1 MKNQEKKDNR
11 MPYQTPTLKKYGKV
25 TEITL
30 GAGSVG
36 SDSGAYQE
44 IFTLP
49 TQEI

>member
-1 MKNQEKKDNR
+1 MKNQERKDTR

-36 SDSGAYQE
+36 SDLGAYQE
-44 IFTLP
+44 FITRP
-49 TQEI
+49 TMET